1 MEPPEERVRELTIWG
16 PPPVGR
22 LRVARPAPWGLGFPM
37 LGLVTLPLLG
47 SGVLSL
53 GLTRLG
59 VPTRTLPVGVRLGPM
74 VSGPFHPSLAEEGV
88 FLVASTR
95 HFQRVP
101 MADGCTL
108 LSPGFAVEAHS
119 SSTDSGRQPC
129 SNWLAVLGW
138 YLDSAFLGG
147 AARIHRCGRGV
158 HMVAL
163 RSGRSSTPPPRL
175 AALAPSSVRSPN
187 SLPRILGT

>member
-1 MEPPEERVRELTIWG
+1 
-16 PPPVGR
+16 
-22 LRVARPAPWGLGFPM
+22 M

-47 SGVLSL
+47 SGALSL

-74 VSGPFHPSLAEEGV
+74 VSGPFHPSLVEEGV

-95 HFQRVP
+95 HSQRVP

-108 LSPGFAVEAHS
+108 LSLGLAVEAHS
-119 SSTDSGRQPC
+119 PSTDSGRLPC

-138 YLDSAFLGG
+138 HLDSAFFGG
-147 AARIHRCGRGV
+147 A
-158 HMVAL
+158 
-163 RSGRSSTPPPRL
+163 PPL
-175 AALAPSSVRSPN
+175 AAAGFFAGAFGASDSEPEPEPTCSS
-187 SLPRILGT
+187 G